1 MNKLDSAILEN
12 KESTFQVS
20 HPAIGEI
27 YCLNAP
33 EARATLHEICDD
45 QLYLQSG
52 VSISAGDVVVD
63 IGANI
68 GVFTLYAA
76 KQGAQLYA
84 YEPIPPTYAVLE
96 QNVEAHGLG
105 RLVQT
110 RNIGLSDRAEE
121 KMMFHY
127 PNLSVCDAWTAQD
140 KLFEHLT
147 EHWEAGLEIFEISD
161 PDRYS
166 AIRRLESQSQQQAA
180 VHELIKKASTSL
192 VRVNCKFDTLSAV
205 IFQENIE
212 TIDLLKLD
220 AELADWEILNGVTTQ
235 DWQRIR
241 QLSME
246 VHMACDVVP
255 ISYFLKNC
263 GFKHV
268 TSRQLKMGT
277 SCIWATK

>member
-1 MNKLDSAILEN
+1 MNRLDSVIVEN
-12 KESTFQVS
+12 RESTYQVS

-27 YCLNAP
+27 YCLNVP

-84 YEPIPPTYAVLE
+84 YEPMPPTYAVLQ

-105 RLVQT
+105 RRIHT

-147 EHWEAGLEIFEISD
+147 ENWETALEIFENAD
-161 PDRYS
+161 PDQYS
-166 AIRRLESQSQQQAA
+166 AIRRLESQSQQRAA
-180 VHELIKKASTSL
+180 VHEWIKKVSTSP
-192 VRVNCKFDTLSAV
+192 VQINCKFDTLSGV
-205 IFQENIE
+205 ISQENIG

-220 AELADWEILNGVTTQ
+220 AELADWEILNGVTAQ

-246 VHMACDVVP
+246 VHMAYDVGP
-255 ISYFLKNC
+255 ISYFLMSQ
-263 GFKHV
+263 GFTHV
-268 TSRQLKMGT
+268 TSKQLKMGT
-277 SCIWATK
+277 SCIWARK

>member
-1 MNKLDSAILEN
+1 MNKLGSAILEN
-12 KESTFQVS
+12 RESTHQVS
-20 HPAIGEI
+20 HPQMGEI

-33 EARATLHEICDD
+33 EARATLHEICDE

-63 IGANI
+63 VGANI

-84 YEPIPPTYAVLE
+84 YEPIPPTYAVLQ
-96 QNVEAHGLG
+96 QNVEAHGLD

-121 KMMFHY
+121 KVMFHY
-127 PNLSVCDAWTAQD
+127 PALSVCDAWTPQD
-140 KLFEHLT
+140 HLFAYLT
-147 EHWEAGLEIFEISD
+147 EHWESALEIFENAD
-161 PDRYS
+161 PHRYG
-166 AIRRLESQSQQQAA
+166 AIRRLESKSQQQTA
-180 VHELIKKASTSL
+180 VHELIKEVSDSP
-192 VRVNCKFDTLSAV
+192 VPINCKFDTLSGV
-205 IFQENIE
+205 ISKENIE

-220 AELADWEILNGVTTQ
+220 AELADWEILNGVTAQ

-246 VHMACDVVP
+246 VHMEYDLVP
-255 ISYFLKNC
+255 ISCFLQNR

-268 TSRQLKMGT
+268 TGRRLKMGT
-277 SCIWATK
+277 GCIWATK

>member
-1 MNKLDSAILEN
+1 MNELDSAILEN
-12 KESTFQVS
+12 KQSTYQVS

-33 EARATLHEICDD
+33 EARAILHEICDD

-52 VSISAGDVVVD
+52 VSVSAGDVVVD

-76 KQGAQLYA
+76 KQGAQVYA
-84 YEPIPPTYAVLE
+84 YEPVPPTYAVLR

-105 RLVQT
+105 RLVHT

-140 KLFEHLT
+140 KLFEHIS
-147 EHWEAGLEIFEISD
+147 ENWETGLEILENAD
-161 PDRYS
+161 PDHYS
-166 AIRRLESQSQQQAA
+166 AIRRLESESQQQAA
-180 VHELIKKASTSL
+180 VHEWIKELSTS
-192 VRVNCKFDTLSAV
+192 RVQIQCKFDTLSGV
-205 IFQENIE
+205 ISQENIK

-220 AELADWEILNGVTTQ
+220 AELADWEILNGVTVQ

-246 VHMACDVVP
+246 VHMAYDVVP
-255 ISYFLKNC
+255 ISYFLKNR
-263 GFKHV
+263 GFKDV

>member
-1 MNKLDSAILEN
+1 MNELDAVIFEN
-12 KESTFQVS
+12 KESIHQVF

-52 VSISAGDVVVD
+52 VSISSGDVVVD

-68 GVFTLYAA
+68 GVFALYAA

-84 YEPIPPTYAVLE
+84 YEPMPPTYAVLQ
-96 QNVEAHGLG
+96 QNVQAHGLG
-105 RLVQT
+105 RQIQT
-110 RNIGLSDRAEE
+110 RNIGLSERAEE

-127 PNLSVCDAWTAQD
+127 PSLSVCDAWTAQSR
-140 KLFEHLT
+140 LFEHLT
-147 EHWEAGLEIFEISD
+147 EHWEAALEIFEISD

-166 AIRRLESQSQQQAA
+166 AIRCLESRSQQQAA
-180 VHELIKKASTSL
+180 VHELIKQVSTSP
-192 VRVNCKFDTLSAV
+192 VQINCKFDTLSGV
-205 IFQENIE
+205 ISQENIE

-220 AELADWEILNGVTTQ
+220 AELADWEILSGVTAR

-246 VHMACDVVP
+246 VHMEYDVVP
-255 ISYFLKNC
+255 ISCFLKNC

-277 SCIWATK
+277 SCLWATK